1 MNNKKDSAVEV
12 DLLQILRKIWVR
24 KFLIILVASIFATVA
39 LLGSMFL
46 ITPKY
51 TSRTRIYV
59 VNSQKSTEET
69 ITAGDLQA
77 GTYLTKDYQEIIMS
91 RDVLGQVGQEY
102 NIAPNDLQGQVS
114 VSIPVDTRVISI
126 NVTDEN
132 PEEASAI
139 ANTLREVAANKI
151 MSVTKVDEVT
161 TLEVAE
167 PSLRPS
173 SPNIRRNAILGFLV
187 GSFLAIMGILLS
199 EVLDDTVKRA
209 DDIEEVL
216 GLTLLGIVPNA
227 DSL

>member
-1 MNNKKDSAVEV
+1 MDNKKDSAVEV

-24 KFLIILVASIFATVA
+24 KFLIALVASIFATVA

-46 ITPKY
+46 VTPKY
-51 TSRTRIYV
+51 TSLTRIYV

-91 RDVLGQVGQEY
+91 RDVLSQVGQEY
-102 NIAPNDLQGQVS
+102 GLSASDLQGKVS

-126 NVTDEN
+126 NVTDEE
-132 PEEASAI
+132 PTKASDI
-139 ANTLREVAANKI
+139 ANSLREVASNKI
-151 MSVTKVDEVT
+151 KTVTKVDEVT
-161 TLEVAE
+161 TLEEAE

-173 SPNIRRNAILGFLV
+173 SPNIRRNTILGFLV
-187 GSFLAIMGILLS
+187 GAFLAIMGILLS

>member
-24 KFLIILVASIFATVA
+24 KFLIVLIATIFATVA
-39 LLGSMFL
+39 LLGSMFF

-51 TSRTRIYV
+51 TSRSRIYV

-77 GTYLTKDYQEIIMS
+77 GSYLTKDYQEIIMS
-91 RDVLGQVGQEY
+91 RDVLSVVGQQY
-102 NIAPNDLQGQVS
+102 QLSAGAVQSKVS
-114 VSIPVDTRVISI
+114 VSVPVDTRVISI
-126 NVTDEN
+126 NVTDED

-139 ANTLREVAANKI
+139 ANTLREVASEKI
-151 MSVTKVDEVT
+151 KDVTKVDEVT

-167 PSLRPS
+167 PSTRPS
-173 SPNIRRNAILGFLV
+173 SPNIRRNAVLGFIV
-187 GSFLAIMGILLS
+187 GAFLAIMGILLS

-216 GLTLLGIVPNA
+216 GLTLIGIVPNA